1 MPADCSTVHVNH
13 TPFSLLITFFFQK
26 PSTRV
31 CLAYIDRVKYK
42 QNYRKKKEKTSRLTK
57 ACPLVIDILLLAIS
71 YLYLYIYAHSVTHF
85 AGGGWC
91 GVASTLGI
99 HFFVM
104 ALRLVSSNRASA
116 ALEDFSKSA

>member
-1 MPADCSTVHVNH
+1 
-13 TPFSLLITFFFQK
+13 LIESNTN
-26 PSTRV
+26 R
-31 CLAYIDRVKYK
+31 IR
-42 QNYRKKKEKTSRLTK
+42 KKEKTSTLTK
-57 ACPLVIDILLLAIS
+57 ACPLVIGILLLAIS